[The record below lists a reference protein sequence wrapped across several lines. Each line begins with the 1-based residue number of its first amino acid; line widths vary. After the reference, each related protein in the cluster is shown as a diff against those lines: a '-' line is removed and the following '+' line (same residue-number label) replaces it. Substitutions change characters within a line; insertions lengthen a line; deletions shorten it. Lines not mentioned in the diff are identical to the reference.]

1 MLATEAWQVGIEA
14 GALGVDADL
23 ARIALEF
30 RVSPDHLV
38 EIEPKPKRPRT
49 PAPDADADQVEL
61 MDRLAVCAGFAGLGH
76 FLDAQMSAAPGQLAP
91 ATLAMLRRVR
101 DRGHFKAHEA
111 RRLVRVL
118 KKLDGRQRPLPGP

>member
-1 MLATEAWQVGIEA
+1 MVAT
-14 GALGVDADL
+14 
-23 ARIALEF
+23 
-30 RVSPDHLV
+30 
-38 EIEPKPKRPRT
+38 
-49 PAPDADADQVEL
+49 
-61 MDRLAVCAGFAGLGH
+61 VCAGFAGLGH
-76 FLDAQMSAAPGQLAP
+76 SSAAPGQLAP